1 MGDTLYSSNQSETL
15 VANNKKKKVFVVED
29 DLILNLLYENYMEKL
44 GFETE
49 GELVYGKTAVELAKK
64 INPDL
69 ILMDIAL
76 EGDMDGI
83 EAMRKIRK
91 FSDVPVI
98 YITGNSD
105 PAHRQRAEEIGY
117 TDYLNKPLEFEDLK
131 ASLVRANILAG

>member
-1 MGDTLYSSNQSETL
+1 MSDTSASLNSTDSVMTES
-15 VANNKKKKVFVVED
+15 KKKVFVVED
-29 DLILNLLYENYMEKL
+29 DLILNLLYENYMEQL

-49 GELVYGKTAVELAKK
+49 GELVYGKTAVDLAKK

-83 EAMRKIRK
+83 EAMLEIRK

-105 PAHRQRAEEIGY
+105 ESNRTRAIETKY
-117 TDYLNKPLEFEDLK
+117 TDFLTKPVEFEDLK
-131 ASLVRANILAG
+131 ESLIRAKIISG

>member
-1 MGDTLYSSNQSETL
+1 MSDTSASLNSTDSVMTES
-15 VANNKKKKVFVVED
+15 KKKVFVVED
-29 DLILNLLYENYMEKL
+29 DLILNLLYENYMEQL

-49 GELVYGKTAVELAKK
+49 GELVYGKTAVDLAKK
-64 INPDL
+64 IKPDL

-83 EAMRKIRK
+83 EAMLEIRK

-105 PAHRQRAEEIGY
+105 ESNHSRAVETNY
-117 TDYLNKPLEFEDLK
+117 TDFLTKPVEFEDLK
-131 ASLVRANILAG
+131 ESLLRAKIISE